1 MGCAAACLLAF
12 GVPLQAHAADSFED
26 TLNQLNELQTLAEN
40 YAQEQGGSS
49 DPIVLMLAYTRAGIY
64 NDSLW
69 QMTAGTKDPDFE
81 AYVLENN
88 SELGELVGIG
98 TQTLP
103 NGQTIDFGHLLASI
117 NLVYRG
123 LPVTGSWGGD
133 CMELAQQYN
142 GQASDAAGY
151 VSLMQDT
158 FGADSETSMFG
169 ADDLRADLDSV
180 VLGSQLTEDTN
191 LADLMRSY
199 YADLSDY
206 DRAYQFIALSFGS
219 VNTGNSDNFRE
230 TVYETL
236 VGDTGMQLLLYMN
249 GLWTSDGWT
258 LKSEYESALQGACYV
273 FADYLSSAVN
283 GESVKSDNNTLK
295 IMSGQSLSDALN
307 ALGESD
313 AANSALN
320 ALDGAASA
328 VNGSTG
334 AVSGAL
340 DEATESLRSGFDAQA
355 FQLVLLVIAAAAL
368 FGVIIFLALTFR
380 QLRPRR

>member
-1 MGCAAACLLAF
+1 M
-12 GVPLQAHAADSFED
+12 QAHAADEFEA
-26 TLNQLNELQTLAEN
+26 TLNQLSELQTLAET
-40 YAQEQGGSS
+40 YAQEKGDGT
-49 DPIVLMLAYTRAGIY
+49 DPIVLMLAYTRSGAY

-98 TQTLP
+98 PQTLP

-133 CMELAQQYN
+133 CMELAGQYS

-151 VSLMQDT
+151 VDLMQDT
-158 FGADSETSMFG
+158 FGADSESSMFG
-169 ADDLRADLDSV
+169 AEDLRADLDSV
-180 VLGSQLTEDTN
+180 VIGSQLSTDSN

-199 YADLSDY
+199 YTDLTDY
-206 DRAYQFIALSFGS
+206 DRAYQFTALSFGN
-219 VNTGNSDNFRE
+219 VDTGNNEKFRE
-230 TVYETL
+230 TVYQTL
-236 VGDTGMQLLLYMN
+236 VGDTGMQLLLYTN
-249 GLWTSDGWT
+249 GMWSADGWT
-258 LKSEYESALQGACYV
+258 LSSEYEPALQGAAYV
-273 FADYLSSAVN
+273 FADYLSTSLN
-283 GESVKSDNNTLK
+283 GETVKAENHTLK
-295 IMSGQSLSDALN
+295 VMSAQSLSEALTALGDSDAATAALN
-307 ALGESD
+307 AAG
-313 AANSALN
+313 N
-320 ALDGAASA
+320 A
-328 VNGSTG
+328 VNAVGDSAGG

-355 FQLVLLVIAAAAL
+355 FQPVLLVIAAAAL
-368 FGVIIFLALTFR
+368 FGTILFLVLAFR

>member
-1 MGCAAACLLAF
+1 
-12 GVPLQAHAADSFED
+12 
-26 TLNQLNELQTLAEN
+26 
-40 YAQEQGGSS
+40 
-49 DPIVLMLAYTRAGIY
+49 MLAYTRAGIY

-88 SELGELVGIG
+88 SELGELVGIT

-103 NGQTIDFGHLLASI
+103 NGETIDFGHLLASI

-133 CMELAQQYN
+133 CMELAQQYS

-151 VSLMQDT
+151 VTLMQET
-158 FGADSETSMFG
+158 FGAESDSSMFG

-180 VLGSQLTEDTN
+180 VLGSQLTTDTN
-191 LADLMRSY
+191 LADLMRTY

-219 VNTGNSDNFRE
+219 VNTGNAEEFRQK
-230 TVYETL
+230 VYDTL
-236 VGDTGMQLLLYMN
+236 VGDTGMQLLLFTKGM
-249 GLWTSDGWT
+249 WSSDGWT
-258 LKSEYESALQGACYV
+258 LKSEYEPALQGAAYV
-273 FADYLSSAVN
+273 FADHLASAVN
-283 GESVKSDNNTLK
+283 GETVKSDNNTLK
-295 IMSGQSLSDALN
+295 IMSGQSLADALN

-313 AANSALN
+313 AANAALSAL
-320 ALDGAASA
+320 DSAAGTVS
-328 VNGSTG
+328 GSTG

-340 DEATESLRSGFDAQA
+340 DEATANLRSGFDAQA

-368 FGVIIFLALTFR
+368 FGVILFLALTFQ
-380 QLRPRR
+380 QLRPRRRH